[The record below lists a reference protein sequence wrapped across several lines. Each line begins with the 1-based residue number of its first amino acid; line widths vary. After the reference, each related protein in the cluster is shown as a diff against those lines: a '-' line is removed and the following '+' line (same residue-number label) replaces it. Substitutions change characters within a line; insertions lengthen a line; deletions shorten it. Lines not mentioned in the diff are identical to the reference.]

1 MRVLERA
8 LTNKI
13 HCRKARLAVRGQGG
27 GDEEGR
33 GTGGVGDAK
42 IQRRGKLS
50 ERGLYRIGVVYVV
63 LKLVCLV
70 ISIAAFAQVPTF
82 ESLYQ
87 YGNFFVPL

>member
-8 LTNKI
+8 LTKFF
-13 HCRKARLAVRGQGG
+13 HFCKARLVLHGRAGEDREG
-27 GDEEGR
+27 EEGTR
-33 GTGGVGDAK
+33 GVGVGQ

-70 ISIAAFAQVPTF
+70 ISIAAYAQVLTF
-82 ESLYQ
+82 ES
-87 YGNFFVPL
+87 